1 VIAKKWNEDVVKVL
15 TLFSKEISNTAE
27 LTAEV
32 AKSILESVTNQLGI
46 GIGKILQGLR
56 VAITGN
62 GSGPD
67 LMMTMEIL
75 GNEEVANR
83 INHALSTIKK

>member
-1 VIAKKWNEDVVKVL
+1 LEPAKFCK
-15 TLFSKEISNTAE
+15 A
-27 LTAEV
+27 
-32 AKSILESVTNQLGI
+32 
-46 GIGKILQGLR
+46 LR
-56 VAITGN
+56 VAVTGN

-83 INHALSTIKK
+83 INHALSIIKK